1 MKRRPTAIDL
11 FSGAGGF
18 SLGVEQAGF
27 DVVAAVEFDPIHA
40 ATHHI
45 NFPLC
50 KTLCERVEDVEGS
63 RVLEAADIVGRDP
76 DLVIGGPPC
85 QGFSLIGHRVL
96 EDSRNALVFHF
107 LRLVRE
113 LRPRYFVMENVPGM
127 ATGAHTQLL
136 HELIERFEQADYQIA
151 LPYRTLNAV
160 GYGVPQLRDRLFLL
174 GARVGEALP
183 GYPLPATSART
194 GRGNNGVPDRG
205 LGLALP
211 TTPTVSMALDG
222 LPPLEPHDSLFGSDE
237 LPISCRDEPRNPLAR
252 RLASCEDDP
261 TDFGYR
267 RRDGQSVLT
276 GCRRARHTD
285 VSITRFRS
293 TKPGTTEPV
302 SRFYR
307 LPPDGYSNT
316 LRAGTASNR
325 GAFTA
330 PRPIHP
336 RVPRCITVR
345 EAARLH
351 TFPDWFRF
359 HSTIWH
365 GFRQIGNAVPPLL
378 GRAVG
383 AAVMAALNRVPAR
396 PKRTLDLGN
405 PQLAKLTMSQAAK
418 MFGVNPHV
426 IAPRTRRR
434 AAS

>member
-11 FSGAGGF
+11 FAGAGGF

-27 DVVAAVEFDPIHA
+27 DIAAAVEFDPIHA

-63 RVLEAADIVGRDP
+63 EVLEAAGIVGRDP

-136 HELIERFEQADYQIA
+136 HELIERFEQAGYQIV
-151 LPYRTLNAV
+151 LPYRILNAV
-160 GYGVPQLRDRLFLL
+160 AYGVPQLRDRLFLL
-174 GARVGEALP
+174 GARVGEPLP
-183 GYPLPATSART
+183 SYPLPTTSPRS
-194 GRGNNGVPDRG
+194 GRGKNGTADRG
-205 LGLALP
+205 LGLGLP
-211 TTPTVSMALDG
+211 TTPTVSMALEG
-222 LPPLEPHDSLFGSDE
+222 LPPLEPHDSLFKSDE
-237 LPISCRDEPRNPLAR
+237 LPISCRDEPKNTLAR
-252 RLASCEDDP
+252 RLAGCEDDP
-261 TDFGYR
+261 TDFSYR
-267 RRDGQSVLT
+267 RRDEASVLA

-285 VSITRFRS
+285 VSVTRFRA

-307 LPPDGYSNT
+307 LPPEGYSNT

-378 GRAVG
+378 GRSVG
-383 AAVMAALNRVPAR
+383 TAVMSALERVPCR
-396 PKRTLDLGN
+396 PKRTMDLGN
-405 PQLAKLTMSQAAK
+405 PELAKLTMTQAAN
-418 MFGVNPHV
+418 MFDVDPHV

-434 AAS
+434 VAS

>member
-1 MKRRPTAIDL
+1 MKGRPTAIDL
-11 FSGAGGF
+11 FAGAGGF

-50 KTLCERVEDVEGS
+50 KTLCKRVEDVKGNQ
-63 RVLEAADIVGRDP
+63 VLEAADIAGRAP

-136 HELIERFEQADYQIA
+136 HELIERFEKADYQVA

-174 GARVGEALP
+174 GARVGEPLP
-183 GYPLPATSART
+183 IYPLPTTSPGTA
-194 GRGNNGVPDRG
+194 GGNNGTRDQG
-205 LGLALP
+205 LGLGLP
-211 TTPTVSMALDG
+211 ATPTVSMALDG
-222 LPPLEPHDSLFGSDE
+222 LPPLESHDALFKSDE
-237 LPISCRDEPRNPLAR
+237 LPVSCRGEPKHTLAR
-252 RLASCEDDP
+252 HLAGCEDDP

-267 RRDGQSVLT
+267 RRDQASTLT

-285 VSITRFRS
+285 VSVTRFQS
-293 TKPGTTEPV
+293 TEPGRTEPV

-365 GFRQIGNAVPPLL
+365 GFRQIGNAVPPML

-383 AAVMAALNRVPAR
+383 AAVMSAFDHAPAK
-396 PKRTLDLGN
+396 PKRTMDLGD
-405 PQLAKLTMSQAAK
+405 PELAKLTMTQAAN
-418 MFGVNPHV
+418 MFDVDPHV
-426 IAPRTRRR
+426 IAPRTRQR

>member
-11 FSGAGGF
+11 FAGAGGL

-40 ATHHI
+40 ATHLV
-45 NFPLC
+45 NFPRC
-50 KTLCERVEDVEGS
+50 ATLCERVEDVEGS
-63 RVLEAADIVGRDP
+63 RLLEAANLGERAP
-76 DLVIGGPPC
+76 DLVVGGPPC

-136 HELIERFEQADYQIA
+136 HELIERFEKADYQIA
-151 LPYRTLNAV
+151 LPYRILNAAA
-160 GYGVPQLRDRLFLL
+160 YGVPQLRDRLFLL
-174 GARVGEALP
+174 GARAGERLP
-183 GYPLPATSART
+183 SYPLPTSSPRA
-194 GRGNNGVPDRG
+194 GRGGNGASDHG
-205 LGLALP
+205 LGLGVP

-222 LPPLEPHDSLFGSDE
+222 LPRLEAHESLFDSDE
-237 LPISCRDEPRNPLAR
+237 LLIASRDEPQSTLAR
-252 RLASCEDDP
+252 RLAGREEDAC
-261 TDFGYR
+261 DFGYR
-267 RRDGQSVLT
+267 RRHGARVLT

-285 VSITRFRS
+285 VSVGRFRS
-293 TKPGTTEPV
+293 TEPGSTEPV

-307 LPPDGYSNT
+307 LPPDGYCNT

-336 RVPRCITVR
+336 EAPRCITVR

-383 AAVMAALNRVPAR
+383 AAVMSALNCTPSKPA
-396 PKRTLDLGN
+396 RTLDLGDAE
-405 PQLAKLTMSQAAK
+405 LTRLTMSQAAK
-418 MFGVNPHV
+418 MFGVDPHV